1 MTLVS
6 VLLMF
11 AHGKF
16 INCFFYHQFIRPRC
30 TAVCHVCHVD
40 SADDGDDGD
49 HVGSGVLDEA
59 SEDVTDDMG
68 GRGGIDG
75 PESSEN

>member
-1 MTLVS
+1 MASLSIV
-6 VLLMF
+6 
-11 AHGKF
+11 
-16 INCFFYHQFIRPRC
+16 FFYHQFIRPRC